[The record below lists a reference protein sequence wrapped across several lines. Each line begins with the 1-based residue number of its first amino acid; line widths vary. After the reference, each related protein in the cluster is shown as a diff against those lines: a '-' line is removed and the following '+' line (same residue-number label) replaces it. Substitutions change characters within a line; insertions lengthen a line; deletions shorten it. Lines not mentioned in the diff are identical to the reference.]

1 MSTTSNVI
9 TGIIGGVAIG
19 ATLGILFAP
28 AKGTKTRR
36 RIQKTV
42 EDSTDA
48 IVEKSHEW
56 KEQLNHLFTSKQTEF
71 QEELDR
77 MVDHLSLKADDVI
90 DALEK
95 KLAMLKEEN
104 EKIKMN

>member
-1 MSTTSNVI
+1 MSTTRDVI
-9 TGIIGGVAIG
+9 TGILGGAVVG

-28 AKGTKTRR
+28 AKGTKTRK
-36 RIQKTV
+36 RIRKTV

-56 KEQLNHLFTSKQTEF
+56 KDQVNHLFTSKKGEF

-77 MVDHLSLKADDVI
+77 MVDHMSLKADDVI
-90 DALEK
+90 DTLEK
-95 KLAMLKEEN
+95 KLAKLKESN

>member
-1 MSTTSNVI
+1 MSTTRNLI
-9 TGIIGGVAIG
+9 TGILGGVAVG

-28 AKGTKTRR
+28 AKGSKTRK
-36 RIQKTV
+36 RIKKTV
-42 EDSTDA
+42 EDSTDT
-48 IVEKSHEW
+48 IVEKTHEW
-56 KEQLNHLFTSKQTEF
+56 KDQLNHLFTSKKGEF

-77 MVDHLSLKADDVI
+77 MVDHMSLKADDVI

-95 KLAMLKEEN
+95 KLAMLKDEN

>member
-1 MSTTSNVI
+1 MSTTRDVI
-9 TGIIGGVAIG
+9 TGILGRAVVG

-28 AKGTKTRR
+28 AKGSKTRR
-36 RIQKTV
+36 RIKETV

-48 IVEKSHEW
+48 IMEKSHEW
-56 KEQLNHLFTSKQTEF
+56 KEQINHLFTSKKGEF
-71 QEELDR
+71 HEELDR
-77 MVDHLSLKADDVI
+77 MVDHLILKADDVI
-90 DALEK
+90 DTLEK

>member
-1 MSTTSNVI
+1 MSTTKNVI
-9 TGIIGGVAIG
+9 YGILGGVAVG

-28 AKGTKTRR
+28 AKGSKTRR
-36 RIQKTV
+36 KIKEAV

-48 IVEKSHEW
+48 IVEKTHEW
-56 KEQLNHLFTSKQTEF
+56 KDQLNHLFTTKKGEF
-71 QEELDR
+71 KEELDR
-77 MVDHLSLKADDVI
+77 MVDHMSLKADDVI

-95 KLAMLKEEN
+95 KLAKLKEEN

>member
-1 MSTTSNVI
+1 MSTTRNLI
-9 TGIIGGVAIG
+9 TGILGGVAVG

-28 AKGTKTRR
+28 AKGSKTRR
-36 RIQKTV
+36 KIKEAV

-48 IVEKSHEW
+48 IVEKTHEW
-56 KEQLNHLFTSKQTEF
+56 KDQLNHLFTTKKGEF
-71 QEELDR
+71 KEELDR
-77 MVDHLSLKADDVI
+77 MVDHMSLKADDVI

-95 KLAMLKEEN
+95 KLAKLKEEN

>member
-1 MSTTSNVI
+1 MSTTRNLI
-9 TGIIGGVAIG
+9 TGILGGVAVG

-28 AKGTKTRR
+28 AKGSKTRK
-36 RIQKTV
+36 RIKKTV

-48 IVEKSHEW
+48 IVERTHEW
-56 KEQLNHLFTSKQTEF
+56 SDQLNHLFTSKKGEF
-71 QEELDR
+71 KEELDR
-77 MVDHLSLKADDVI
+77 MVDHMSLKADDVI

-95 KLAMLKEEN
+95 KLAKLKDEN